1 MATTKTV
8 NYTADQES
16 AMLAA
21 YTANPTKETVN
32 ALALEMGKTTR
43 SVIAKLSRL
52 GCYRKPEYVR
62 KDGAKAEKKDETATA
77 IGLIL
82 NLSGADTDSLAKA
95 NRKAL
100 QAVFAALANS
110 EPV

>member
-1 MATTKTV
+1 MNAKTV
-8 NYTADQES
+8 NYTADQET
-16 AMLAA
+16 AMIEA
-21 YTANPTKETVN
+21 YTANPTKATVDM
-32 ALALEMGKTTR
+32 LAIQMGKTSR
-43 SVIAKLSRL
+43 SIIAKLSRC
-52 GCYRKPEYVR
+52 GIYKKAEYVR

-82 NLSGADTDSLAKA
+82 NLSEADTDSLAKA

-110 EPV
+110 KPA